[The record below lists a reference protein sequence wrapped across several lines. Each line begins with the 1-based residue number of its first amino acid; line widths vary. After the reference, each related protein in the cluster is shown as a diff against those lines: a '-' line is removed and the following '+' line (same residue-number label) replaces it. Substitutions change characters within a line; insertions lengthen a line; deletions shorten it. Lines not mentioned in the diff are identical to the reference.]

1 MTGSALFDFFIA
13 LILLAGAVGLFFYA
27 IDGMSPDPLF
37 TKIARLAVGLV
48 AVVVFLYAIK
58 GVFFGG
64 GGGVS
69 ITPLGVIE
77 FAIGIL
83 VVLLVIYV
91 TKAAVAYFLPEF
103 AAPAMYI
110 IGGVALILLLGL
122 FAKIFFGGG
131 LTLEMSGNRA
141 PISQQQR

>member
-13 LILLAGAVGLFFYA
+13 LILLAGSVVLFFYA
-27 IDGMSPDPLF
+27 IEGMSPDPLF